1 MRKLAQMDM
10 LKISFES
17 KTEVQLRSLAK
28 GLSVSTDKALW
39 ALRALWTCGSWEAF
53 LIETFSFLHLFTLFA
68 DTQFATAWFFLCS
81 VTVLPH
87 QREWEWDPKN
97 LSLLSEPP
105 WSPSACIQPA
115 TTNIKEFSCAWRMLK
130 DVEGDDGFPV
140 FFPNS

>member
-87 QREWEWDPKN
+87 QRE
-97 LSLLSEPP
+97 
-105 WSPSACIQPA
+105 
-115 TTNIKEFSCAWRMLK
+115 
-130 DVEGDDGFPV
+130 
-140 FFPNS
+140 